1 MFHQNL
7 RNHRQRKRKFVIC
20 GNNGNSLVEKALTNK
35 GWVISENDDLFH
47 LKWTELKSHID
58 YDRFQ
63 EGKQLANHISSSS
76 CITTKSGLLN
86 TLRSYFGSSALKET
100 STELKKFFPETYRLS
115 DCREQEKLLNTIGKD
130 ELWICKPTNSNQG
143 KGIFLIKGKQELID
157 YIERRRRTNKSRST
171 RIVQRYISSPLLLH
185 GRKFDIRAYLLVGSS
200 RPYNVFFHSGY
211 LRLAVN
217 PYDNESDD
225 LTTHLTNQ
233 YVQKKHPNY
242 SGFKNDTVWSM
253 EQFQRY
259 LDEEGYTEKCGLK
272 SDWVCTDLHE
282 RMKTLAHTI
291 FKSAQTSLVP
301 KIGLFDLYGLDF
313 MLDESFNVW
322 LLEVNTNPALHTHCP
337 VLEDILPNLIDE
349 TLSICIE
356 LFDKKV
362 AGLKTF
368 PIDSQKQFELIFSA
382 EKDALQNK
390 IEFPIIEKQN
400 GICFINRGSGL
411 SPIQCGKAQKPS
423 KSAPTRRTKP
433 ASVPVKKSSPCS
445 DGDVTRN
452 NTLSNDSSLSDKSD
466 TNVDDLSLKD
476 QCSSPSACASDSEA
490 PMHEKCKAS
499 NMKTYTV
506 PSPLEVKRGETAP
519 PQIPYKL
526 ALIEV
531 APCPKQNVL

>member
-1 MFHQNL
+1 MFHQNT
-7 RNHRQRKRKFVIC
+7 RNYRQKKRKFVIC
-20 GNNGNSLVEKALTNK
+20 GNNGNSLVERALTNK
-35 GWVISENDDLFH
+35 GWVLSENEDLFH

-115 DCREQEKLLNTIGKD
+115 DCREQEKLLNTIGKN

-143 KGIFLIKGKQELID
+143 KGIFLIKGKQDLID
-157 YIERRRRTNKSRST
+157 YIERRKRTNKSRSS

-217 PYDNESDD
+217 TYDNESND

-259 LDEEGYTEKCGLK
+259 LDNEGYTERCGLK
-272 SDWVCTDLHE
+272 SDWVHTDLHE

-313 MLDESFNVW
+313 MLDESLNVW
-322 LLEVNTNPALHTHCP
+322 LLEVNTNPALHTHCS
-337 VLEDILPNLIDE
+337 VLQDLLPSLIDE

-382 EKDALQNK
+382 EKDAMLGK

-400 GICFINRGSGL
+400 GIQFINRGSEL
-411 SPIQCGKAQKPS
+411 SPIQCAKSLKPS
-423 KSAPTRRTKP
+423 KSAPTRRNKP
-433 ASVPVKKSSPCS
+433 VPGPVKKLSTCS
-445 DGDVTRN
+445 DRN
-452 NTLSNDSSLSDKSD
+452 SPSDKTLSNDSGFSERSD
-466 TNVDDLSLKD
+466 TNVDETSLKD
-476 QCSSPSACASDSEA
+476 PSASDNEASDNEA
-490 PMHEKCKAS
+490 RMQEKCKPP
-499 NMKTYTV
+499 NMKTCTV
-506 PSPLEVKRGETAP
+506 PNPLEMKRGESSP